1 MRGFATESMRV
12 VMGPRECS
20 SFLGGEQTR
29 ESVCL
34 NPVRMKLSLPV
45 AGSVAAKAT
54 PLTALWTFP
63 SVLFSAFLVA
73 WGAEAAQFLVS
84 QGLALAILAWLQT
97 LPEFAVEAVIAWE
110 AGKDPAKVHLAIA
123 NFTGSIRLLVGLGW
137 PLVYFVAAFFARK
150 TGRRKTWIAITFDDE
165 HAIEI
170 VGLLPPLLWF
180 TVIWWKG
187 TLGLLDAAVLTA
199 CYAAYLAALFRVP
212 PRAGDVE
219 EMEDLPA
226 VSRWALAQGPRGR
239 GWAIAGIFLVGGAIL
254 AVSAHAFVESMLA
267 LAMSAGVSQFVFVQW
282 VAPFLSEFPEKLSA
296 FNWARQITKAPMA
309 VMNLVSSTINQWSI
323 LSALIPVIYSISKG
337 APSAIAFD
345 PHQRLEILL
354 TILQSFLGWLH
365 LVNLDLRALE
375 AAILFVFW
383 MVQFAVPSTRG
394 PMIGVYA
401 GWCGVEVAM
410 IALGWRKPRAFRAAW
425 NTLRRR

>member
-1 MRGFATESMRV
+1 M
-12 VMGPRECS
+12 
-20 SFLGGEQTR
+20 
-29 ESVCL
+29 CL
-34 NPVRMKLSLPV
+34 NPNRMKLSLPV
-45 AGSVAAKAT
+45 AGSVAAKAS

-63 SVLFSAFLVA
+63 SVLFSAFVVA

-97 LPEFAVEAVIAWE
+97 LPEFAVEAIIAWE

-150 TGRRKTWIAITFDDE
+150 TGSREKWVAIEFDDE

-187 TLGLLDAAVLTA
+187 TLGLLDAAVLAA
-199 CYAAYLAALFRVP
+199 CYAAYLTALLRVP
-212 PRAGDVE
+212 PREGDVE
-219 EMEDLPA
+219 EVEDLPA
-226 VSRWALAQGPRGR
+226 VSRWALAQGPGRR
-239 GWAIAGIFLVGGAIL
+239 GWAIAGIFLVGGAVL

-267 LAMSAGVSQFVFVQW
+267 LAISAGVSQFVFVQW

-337 APSAIAFD
+337 APSAIVFD
-345 PHQRLEILL
+345 QHQQLEILL
-354 TILQSFLGWLH
+354 TILQSFLGWLL
-365 LVNLDLRALE
+365 LVNLDLRAFE
-375 AAILFVFW
+375 ATILFVFW
-383 MVQFAVPSTRG
+383 LAQFAIPSTRG
-394 PMIGVYA
+394 LMIGVY
-401 GWCGVEVAM
+401 GVWCGVEIAM
-410 IALGWRKPRAFRAAW
+410 IALGKRKPRAFQAAW

>member
-1 MRGFATESMRV
+1 
-12 VMGPRECS
+12 
-20 SFLGGEQTR
+20 
-29 ESVCL
+29 VCL
-34 NPVRMKLSLPV
+34 NPVRMKGSLPA
-45 AGSVAAKAT
+45 AGTALVAKAA

-110 AGKDPAKVHLAIA
+110 AGKDPSKVHLAIA

-137 PLVYFVAAFFARK
+137 PLVYFVAAFFARR

-187 TLGLLDAAVLTA
+187 TLGLADAAVLTA
-199 CYAAYLAALFRVP
+199 CYVAYLVALLRVP
-212 PRAGDVE
+212 PREGDVE
-219 EMEDLPA
+219 ELEDLPA
-226 VSRWALAQGPRGR
+226 VSRWALALGPGRR
-239 GWAIAGIFLVGGAIL
+239 GWAIAGIFVVGGAIL
-254 AVSAHAFVESMLA
+254 ALSAHAFVESMLA
-267 LAMSAGVSQFVFVQW
+267 LAIAAGVSPFVFVQW

-323 LSALIPVIYSISKG
+323 LSALIPVIYSISRG
-337 APSAIAFD
+337 TPSAIVFD

-354 TILQSFLGWLH
+354 TILQSFLGWLL
-365 LVNLDLRALE
+365 LVNLDLRAFE

-383 MVQFAVPSTRG
+383 LVQFAVPSTRG
-394 PMIGVYA
+394 QMVYVYA
-401 GWCGVEVAM
+401 GWCGVEILM
-410 IALGWRKPRAFRAAW
+410 IAIGKRNPRVFQAAW
-425 NTLRRR
+425 HVLRRR

>member
-1 MRGFATESMRV
+1 
-12 VMGPRECS
+12 
-20 SFLGGEQTR
+20 
-29 ESVCL
+29 
-34 NPVRMKLSLPV
+34 MKLSLPV
-45 AGSVAAKAT
+45 AGGVAAKAT

-187 TLGLLDAAVLTA
+187 TLGLLDAAILTA
-199 CYAAYLAALFRVP
+199 CYAAYLAALLNVP
-212 PRAGDVE
+212 PREGDVE
-219 EMEDLPA
+219 EMDDLPA
-226 VSRWALAQGPRGR
+226 VSRWALARGPRRR
-239 GWAIAGIFLVGGAIL
+239 GWAIAGIFLVGGALL

-267 LAMSAGVSQFVFVQW
+267 LAISAGVSQFVFVQW

-337 APSAIAFD
+337 TPSAIVFD
-345 PHQRLEILL
+345 QHQRLEILL
-354 TILQSFLGWLH
+354 TILQSFLGWLL
-365 LVNLDLRALE
+365 LVNLDLRAFE

-383 MVQFAVPSTRG
+383 LVQFAVPSTRG

-410 IALGWRKPRAFRAAW
+410 IAFGKRKPRAFQAAW

>member
-1 MRGFATESMRV
+1 MKRLLPAAGAV
-12 VMGPRECS
+12 V
-20 SFLGGEQTR
+20 
-29 ESVCL
+29 
-34 NPVRMKLSLPV
+34 
-45 AGSVAAKAT
+45 AKAS

-63 SVLFSAFLVA
+63 SILFSAFLVA

-137 PLVYFVAAFFARK
+137 PLVYFVAAFFARR
-150 TGRRKTWIAITFDDE
+150 TGKRKTWIAITFDDE

-187 TLGLLDAAVLTA
+187 TLGLVDAAVLTC
-199 CYAAYLAALFRVP
+199 CYVAYLVALLRVP
-212 PRAGDVE
+212 PRKGDVE
-219 EMEDLPA
+219 EIGDLPA
-226 VSRWALAQGPRGR
+226 VSRWALAQGPGRR

-267 LAMSAGVSQFVFVQW
+267 LAMTAGVSQFVFVQW

-323 LSALIPVIYSISKG
+323 LSALIPVIYSFSRG
-337 APSAIAFD
+337 TPSAIVFD
-345 PHQRLEILL
+345 RHQRLEILL
-354 TILQSFLGWLH
+354 TILQSFLGWL
-365 LVNLDLRALE
+365 LLLNLDLRAFE
-375 AAILFVFW
+375 AGILFVFW
-383 MVQFAVPSTRG
+383 LVQFAIPGTRDA
-394 PMIGVYA
+394 MVGVYA
-401 GWCGVEVAM
+401 GWCGLEILM
-410 IALGWRKPRAFRAAW
+410 IAFGKRKPRALRAAW
-425 NTLRRR
+425 HVLRRR

>member
-1 MRGFATESMRV
+1 
-12 VMGPRECS
+12 
-20 SFLGGEQTR
+20 
-29 ESVCL
+29 
-34 NPVRMKLSLPV
+34 MKGSLPA
-45 AGSVAAKAT
+45 AGTALVAKAA

-110 AGKDPAKVHLAIA
+110 AGKDPSKVHLAIA

-137 PLVYFVAAFFARK
+137 PLVYFVAAFFARR

-170 VGLLPPLLWF
+170 MGLLPPLVWF
-180 TVIWWKG
+180 TFIWWKG
-187 TLGLLDAAVLTA
+187 SLGLLDAAVLA
-199 CYAAYLAALFRVP
+199 LCYVVYLVALLRVP
-212 PRAGDVE
+212 PREGDVE

-226 VSRWALAQGPRGR
+226 VSRWALAQGPGR
-239 GWAIAGIFLVGGAIL
+239 RAWAITGIFVVGGAIL
-254 AVSAHAFVESMLA
+254 ALSAHAFVESMLA
-267 LAMSAGVSQFVFVQW
+267 LAITAGVSPFVFVQW

-323 LSALIPVIYSISKG
+323 LSALIPVIYSISRG
-337 APSAIAFD
+337 TPSAIVFD
-345 PHQRLEILL
+345 SHQRLEILL
-354 TILQSFLGWLH
+354 TILQSFLGWLL
-365 LVNLDLRALE
+365 LVNLDLRAFE

-383 MVQFAVPSTRG
+383 LVQFAMPSARG
-394 PMIGVYA
+394 PMIYVYA
-401 GWCGVEVAM
+401 GWCGVEILM
-410 IALGWRKPRAFRAAW
+410 IAIGKRNPRAFQAAW
-425 NTLRRR
+425 HVLRRR

>member
-1 MRGFATESMRV
+1 
-12 VMGPRECS
+12 
-20 SFLGGEQTR
+20 
-29 ESVCL
+29 VCL
-34 NPVRMKLSLPV
+34 NPVRMKGSLPA
-45 AGSVAAKAT
+45 AGTALVAKAA

-110 AGKDPAKVHLAIA
+110 AGKDPSKVHLAIA

-137 PLVYFVAAFFARK
+137 PLVYFVAAFFARR
-150 TGRRKTWIAITFDDE
+150 TGRRKTWVAITFDDE

-187 TLGLLDAAVLTA
+187 TLGLADAAVLTA
-199 CYAAYLAALFRVP
+199 CYVAYLVALLRVP
-212 PRAGDVE
+212 PREGDVE
-219 EMEDLPA
+219 ELEDLPA
-226 VSRWALAQGPRGR
+226 VSRWALALGPGRR
-239 GWAIAGIFLVGGAIL
+239 GWAIAGIFVVGGAIL
-254 AVSAHAFVESMLA
+254 ALSAHAFVESMLA
-267 LAMSAGVSQFVFVQW
+267 LAIAAGVSPFVFVQW

-323 LSALIPVIYSISKG
+323 LSALIPVIYSISRG
-337 APSAIAFD
+337 TPSAIVFD

-354 TILQSFLGWLH
+354 TILQSFLGWLL
-365 LVNLDLRALE
+365 LVNLDLRAFE

-383 MVQFAVPSTRG
+383 LVQFAVPSTRG
-394 PMIGVYA
+394 QMVYVYA
-401 GWCGVEVAM
+401 GWCGVEILM
-410 IALGWRKPRAFRAAW
+410 IAIGKRNPRVFQAAW
-425 NTLRRR
+425 HVLRRR

>member
-1 MRGFATESMRV
+1 
-12 VMGPRECS
+12 
-20 SFLGGEQTR
+20 
-29 ESVCL
+29 VCL
-34 NPVRMKLSLPV
+34 NPVRMKGSLPA
-45 AGSVAAKAT
+45 AGTALVAKAA

-97 LPEFAVEAVIAWE
+97 LPEFAVEAVIAWQ

-137 PLVYFVAAFFARK
+137 PLVYFVAAFFARR

-170 VGLLPPLLWF
+170 VGLLPPLVWF
-180 TVIWWKG
+180 TFIWWKG
-187 TLGLLDAAVLTA
+187 SLGLLDAAVLA
-199 CYAAYLAALFRVP
+199 LCYVVYLVALLRVP
-212 PRAGDVE
+212 PREGDVE
-219 EMEDLPA
+219 ELEDLPA
-226 VSRWALAQGPRGR
+226 VSRWALAQGPGRR
-239 GWAIAGIFLVGGAIL
+239 GWAIAGIFVVGGAIL
-254 AVSAHAFVESMLA
+254 ALSAHAFVESMLA
-267 LAMSAGVSQFVFVQW
+267 LAITAGVSPFVFVQW

-323 LSALIPVIYSISKG
+323 LSALIPVIYSISRG
-337 APSAIAFD
+337 TPSAIVFD
-345 PHQRLEILL
+345 SHQRLEILL
-354 TILQSFLGWLH
+354 TILQSFLGWLL
-365 LVNLDLRALE
+365 LVNMDLRAFE

-383 MVQFAVPSTRG
+383 LVQFAVPSTRG
-394 PMIGVYA
+394 PMLYVYA
-401 GWCGVEVAM
+401 GWCGVEILM
-410 IALGWRKPRAFRAAW
+410 IAIGKRNPRVFQAAW
-425 NTLRRR
+425 HVLRRR

>member
-1 MRGFATESMRV
+1 
-12 VMGPRECS
+12 
-20 SFLGGEQTR
+20 
-29 ESVCL
+29 
-34 NPVRMKLSLPV
+34 MKGSLPA
-45 AGSVAAKAT
+45 AGTALVAKAA

-110 AGKDPAKVHLAIA
+110 AGKDPSKVHLAIA
-123 NFTGSIRLLVGLGW
+123 NFSGSIRLLVGLGW
-137 PLVYFVAAFFARK
+137 PLVYFVAAFFARR

-170 VGLLPPLLWF
+170 VGLLPPLVWF
-180 TVIWWKG
+180 TFIWWKG
-187 TLGLLDAAVLTA
+187 SLGLLDAAVLA
-199 CYAAYLAALFRVP
+199 LCYVVYLVALLRVP
-212 PRAGDVE
+212 PREGDVE

-226 VSRWALAQGPRGR
+226 VSRWALAQGPGR
-239 GWAIAGIFLVGGAIL
+239 RAWAIAGIFVVGGAIL
-254 AVSAHAFVESMLA
+254 ALSAHAFVESMLA
-267 LAMSAGVSQFVFVQW
+267 LAIAAGVSPFVFVQW

-323 LSALIPVIYSISKG
+323 LSALIPVIYSISRG
-337 APSAIAFD
+337 TPSAIVFD

-354 TILQSFLGWLH
+354 TILQSFLGWLF
-365 LVNLDLRALE
+365 LVNLDLRAFE
-375 AAILFVFW
+375 AATLFVFW
-383 MVQFAVPSTRG
+383 LVQFAVPSTRG
-394 PMIGVYA
+394 PMIYVYA
-401 GWCGVEVAM
+401 GWCGLEILM
-410 IALGWRKPRAFRAAW
+410 IAFGKRNPRVFQAAW
-425 NTLRRR
+425 HVLRRR

>member
-1 MRGFATESMRV
+1 M
-12 VMGPRECS
+12 
-20 SFLGGEQTR
+20 
-29 ESVCL
+29 CL
-34 NPVRMKLSLPV
+34 NPLRMKLSLPV
-45 AGSVAAKAT
+45 AGGIVAKAA

-110 AGKDPAKVHLAIA
+110 AGKDPSKVHLAIA

-137 PLVYFVAAFFARK
+137 PLVYFVAAFFARR

-170 VGLLPPLLWF
+170 MGLLPPLVWF
-180 TVIWWKG
+180 TFIWWKG
-187 TLGLLDAAVLTA
+187 SLGLLDAAVLA
-199 CYAAYLAALFRVP
+199 LCYVVYLVALLRVP
-212 PRAGDVE
+212 PREGDVE

-226 VSRWALAQGPRGR
+226 VSRWALAQGPGR
-239 GWAIAGIFLVGGAIL
+239 RAWAITGIFVVGGAIL
-254 AVSAHAFVESMLA
+254 ALSAHAFVESMLA
-267 LAMSAGVSQFVFVQW
+267 LAITAGVSPFVFVQW

-323 LSALIPVIYSISKG
+323 LSALIPVIYSISRG
-337 APSAIAFD
+337 TPSAIVFD
-345 PHQRLEILL
+345 SHQRLEILL
-354 TILQSFLGWLH
+354 TILQSFLGWLL
-365 LVNLDLRALE
+365 LVNLDLRAFE

-383 MVQFAVPSTRG
+383 LVQFAMPSTRG
-394 PMIGVYA
+394 PMIYVYA
-401 GWCGVEVAM
+401 GWCGVEILM
-410 IALGWRKPRAFRAAW
+410 IAIGKRNPRAFQAAW
-425 NTLRRR
+425 HVLRRR

>member
-1 MRGFATESMRV
+1 
-12 VMGPRECS
+12 
-20 SFLGGEQTR
+20 
-29 ESVCL
+29 
-34 NPVRMKLSLPV
+34 MKAEIPA
-45 AGSVAAKAT
+45 AGAAIAAKAT

-137 PLVYFVAAFFARK
+137 PLVYFVAAYFARRR
-150 TGRRKTWIAITFDDE
+150 GNRKTWIAIEFDDE
-165 HAIEI
+165 HALEV

-187 TLGLLDAAVLTA
+187 SLGLWDALILSV
-199 CYAAYLAALFRVP
+199 CYFAYLYALLKVP
-212 PRAGDVE
+212 PREGDVE
-219 EMEDLPA
+219 EIEDLPA
-226 VSRWALAQGPRGR
+226 VSKWALRQGPGRR
-239 GWAIAGIFLVGGAIL
+239 GWAIAGIFVVGGL
-254 AVSAHAFVESMLA
+254 LLVFSAHSFVESMLA
-267 LAMSAGVSQFVFVQW
+267 LAVAAGVSPFVFVQW

-323 LSALIPVIYSISKG
+323 LSALIPVIYSFSRG
-337 APSAIAFD
+337 TPSSIVFD
-345 PHQRLEILL
+345 EHQRVEILL
-354 TILQSFLGWLH
+354 TILQSFLGWLL
-365 LVNLDLRALE
+365 LVNMDLRAFE
-375 AAILFVFW
+375 AGILFVFW
-383 MVQFAVPSTRG
+383 LVQFAVPSTRG
-394 PMIGVYA
+394 VMIGVYGA
-401 GWCGVEVAM
+401 WCVVEM
-410 IALGWRKPRAFRAAW
+410 LLIAFGRRKPRALAAAW
-425 NTLRRR
+425 KVLRAS

>member
-1 MRGFATESMRV
+1 
-12 VMGPRECS
+12 
-20 SFLGGEQTR
+20 
-29 ESVCL
+29 
-34 NPVRMKLSLPV
+34 MKSSLPV

-54 PLTALWTFP
+54 SLTALWTFP
-63 SVLFSAFLVA
+63 SVLASAFLVA

-137 PLVYFVAAFFARK
+137 PLVYFVAAFFARR

-212 PRAGDVE
+212 PREGDVE

-239 GWAIAGIFLVGGAIL
+239 GWAIAGIFLVGGALL
-254 AVSAHAFVESMLA
+254 ARVGPRVRGVHAR
-267 LAMSAGVSQFVFVQW
+267 
-282 VAPFLSEFPEKLSA
+282 
-296 FNWARQITKAPMA
+296 ARH
-309 VMNLVSSTINQWSI
+309 LRGS
-323 LSALIPVIYSISKG
+323 LPV
-337 APSAIAFD
+337 
-345 PHQRLEILL
+345 RLRPV
-354 TILQSFLGWLH
+354 G
-365 LVNLDLRALE
+365 R
-375 AAILFVFW
+375 
-383 MVQFAVPSTRG
+383 AVPLRVSRRSSRRSTG
-394 PMIGVYA
+394 
-401 GWCGVEVAM
+401 
-410 IALGWRKPRAFRAAW
+410 RARS
-425 NTLRRR
+425 RRRRWR

>member
-1 MRGFATESMRV
+1 MKRLLPAASAV
-12 VMGPRECS
+12 V
-20 SFLGGEQTR
+20 T
-29 ESVCL
+29 
-34 NPVRMKLSLPV
+34 
-45 AGSVAAKAT
+45 KAS

-63 SVLFSAFLVA
+63 SILFSAFLVA

-137 PLVYFVAAFFARK
+137 PLVYFVAAFFARR

-165 HAIEI
+165 HSIEI
-170 VGLLPPLLWF
+170 VGLLPPLVWF

-187 TLGLLDAAVLTA
+187 TLGLVDAAVLTA
-199 CYAAYLAALFRVP
+199 CYVAYLVALLRVP
-212 PRAGDVE
+212 ARKGDVE

-226 VSRWALAQGPRGR
+226 VSRWALAQGPGR
-239 GWAIAGIFLVGGAIL
+239 RAWAIAGIFLMGGAII

-267 LAMSAGVSQFVFVQW
+267 LAMTAGVSQFVFVQW

-323 LSALIPVIYSISKG
+323 LSALIPVIYSISRG
-337 APSAIAFD
+337 TPSAIAFD

-354 TILQSFLGWLH
+354 TILQSFLGWL
-365 LVNLDLRALE
+365 LLLNLDLRAFE
-375 AAILFVFW
+375 AGILFVFW
-383 MVQFAVPSTRG
+383 LVQFAIPGTRG
-394 PMIGVYA
+394 AMIGVYA
-401 GWCGVEVAM
+401 SWCGLEMLM
-410 IALGWRKPRAFRAAW
+410 IVIGKRKPRALSAAW
-425 NTLRRR
+425 HVLRRR

>member
-1 MRGFATESMRV
+1 M
-12 VMGPRECS
+12 
-20 SFLGGEQTR
+20 
-29 ESVCL
+29 CL
-34 NPVRMKLSLPV
+34 NPIRMKLSLPV

-150 TGRRKTWIAITFDDE
+150 TGRRETWIAITFDDE

-187 TLGLLDAAVLTA
+187 TLGLLDAAILAA
-199 CYAAYLAALFRVP
+199 CYVAYLAALLRVP
-212 PRAGDVE
+212 AREGDVE

-226 VSRWALAQGPRGR
+226 VSRWALARGPRRR

-267 LAMSAGVSQFVFVQW
+267 LAISAGVSQFVFVQW

-337 APSAIAFD
+337 TPSAIAFD
-345 PHQRLEILL
+345 QHQRLEILL
-354 TILQSFLGWLH
+354 TILQSFLGWLL

-383 MVQFAVPSTRG
+383 LVQFAVPSTRG

-401 GWCGVEVAM
+401 GWCGVEIAM
-410 IALGWRKPRAFRAAW
+410 IALGKRKPRAFRAAW

>member
-1 MRGFATESMRV
+1 
-12 VMGPRECS
+12 
-20 SFLGGEQTR
+20 
-29 ESVCL
+29 
-34 NPVRMKLSLPV
+34 MKGSLPA
-45 AGSVAAKAT
+45 AGTALVAKAA

-110 AGKDPAKVHLAIA
+110 AGKDPSKVHLAIA

-137 PLVYFVAAFFARK
+137 PLVYFVAAFFARR

-170 VGLLPPLLWF
+170 MGLLPPLVWF
-180 TVIWWKG
+180 TFIWWKG
-187 TLGLLDAAVLTA
+187 SLGLLDAAVLA
-199 CYAAYLAALFRVP
+199 LCYVVYLVALLRVP
-212 PRAGDVE
+212 PREGDVE

-226 VSRWALAQGPRGR
+226 VSRWALAQGPGR
-239 GWAIAGIFLVGGAIL
+239 RAWAITGIFVVGGATL
-254 AVSAHAFVESMLA
+254 ALSAHAFVESMLA
-267 LAMSAGVSQFVFVQW
+267 LAITAGVSPFVFVQW

-323 LSALIPVIYSISKG
+323 LSALIPVIYSISRG
-337 APSAIAFD
+337 TPSAIVFD
-345 PHQRLEILL
+345 SHQRLEILL
-354 TILQSFLGWLH
+354 TILQSFLGWLL
-365 LVNLDLRALE
+365 LVNLDLRAFE

-383 MVQFAVPSTRG
+383 LVQFAMPSTRG
-394 PMIGVYA
+394 PMIYVYA
-401 GWCGVEVAM
+401 GWCGVEILM
-410 IALGWRKPRAFRAAW
+410 IAIGKRNPRAFQAAW
-425 NTLRRR
+425 HVLRRR